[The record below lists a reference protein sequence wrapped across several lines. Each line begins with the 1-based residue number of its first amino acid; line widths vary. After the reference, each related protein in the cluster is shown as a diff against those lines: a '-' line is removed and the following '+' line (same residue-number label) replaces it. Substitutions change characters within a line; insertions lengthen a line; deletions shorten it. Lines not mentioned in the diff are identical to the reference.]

1 MEIFTIGFAG
11 RNAGRFFGDLRDAGV
26 ARLVDVRLNN
36 TSQLAGFTKHAD
48 LPFFLKEICGAE
60 YIHEPLLTPTKDI
73 LDAYKKDGGEWSEY
87 EKRFLGLMADRQIE
101 RQLDRALFDKP
112 TVLLCSENTAKHCHR
127 RLVLEY
133 LKNFWG
139 DVSIKHL

>member
-1 MEIFTIGFAG
+1 MEVFTIGFAG
-11 RNAGRFFGDLRDAGV
+11 RSARRFFGDLRSARV
-26 ARLVDVRLNN
+26 VRLVDVRLNN

-60 YIHEPLLTPTKDI
+60 YIHEPLLAPTREM
-73 LDAYKKDGGEWSEY
+73 LDAYKKDGGAWVEY
-87 EKRFLGLMADRQIE
+87 EKRFLDLMADRQIE
-101 RQLDRALFDKP
+101 RQLDRAVFDKP

-133 LKNFWG
+133 LESRWG
-139 DVSIKHL
+139 DLSVKHL